1 MKKVLI
7 TGAAGFICANLMSNL
22 RSAGYDTLGVD
33 SYTSYYAPSMKVS
46 RTIALDIQSDISA
59 IDISDGKSFEGIVN
73 KFKPDQIIH
82 LAAQGGVRA
91 SQTDPD
97 PYLISNQLGFLN
109 VLRIA
114 EDRTELPF
122 IYASSSSVYG
132 DSLNAPFSENQELC
146 EPKSL
151 YALSKI
157 SNELIAKHLPGNGNT
172 RIGLRFFTV
181 YGPWGR
187 PDMAMFRLLAS
198 KKLNTSFNLTAD
210 LEVKRDFT
218 FVDDVSEY
226 IVSLLNKNSFPNVHE
241 IFNVG
246 GGNPYTL
253 SELLK
258 ILNDQKYLPL
268 IAHKEPN
275 KLDVRMTNASVKK
288 SEDFE
293 LRIPTTALKDGVE
306 KSIEWIENIDNKD
319 LHGWYQ

>member
-7 TGAAGFICANLMSNL
+7 TGAAGFIGANLMSRL
-22 RSAGYDTLGVD
+22 RSEGYETHGVD
-33 SYTSYYAPSMKVS
+33 SYTNYYAPSMKIS
-46 RTIALDIQSDISA
+46 RSIAHALQSDITN
-59 IDISDGKSFEGIVN
+59 IDISDREAFEGIV
-73 KFKPDQIIH
+73 KQFKPDQIVH

-97 PYLISNQLGFLN
+97 PYIVSNQLGFLN
-109 VLRIA
+109 VLRIS
-114 EDRTELPF
+114 EEYTNLPF

-151 YALSKI
+151 YALSKL
-157 SNELIAKHLPGNGNT
+157 SNELVAEHLPGNGKA

-198 KKLNTSFNLTAD
+198 KKLNSNFNLTAD

-218 FVDDVSEY
+218 YVDDVSEY
-226 IVSLLNKNSFPNVHE
+226 IISLLGKNNFANSHE

-253 SELLK
+253 SELLD
-258 ILNDQKYLPL
+258 ILKDQNYLPS
-268 IAHKEPN
+268 IEHKEPN
-275 KLDVRMTNASVKK
+275 RLDVRMTNASVKK
-288 SEDFE
+288 SEEFQ
-293 LRIPTTALKDGVE
+293 LSIPKTTLQDGVE
-306 KSIEWIENIDNKD
+306 KSIRWIEHID
-319 LHGWYQ
+319 LEELFSWYL